1 MKGGLPLLQ
10 TFKKR
15 LKLLDVIA
23 DKQVQVFKVNTNE
36 PLGTTAEAL
45 LDPVLSVT
53 FDRVVLFDDKVVVQ
67 GIINKNIIIK
77 ELNSGKI
84 LHLSVPVEFSKAV
97 DLPGLNTTVTIG
109 RGNRAVIVN
118 NVVEIGPDN
127 DGSNAGFD
135 VQIYV
140 ERLVSKEIL
149 INNNTAVDEK
159 IILDF
164 ILKISKFKQIDLKI
178 PAPARIF
185 EFTNVIDC

>member
-1 MKGGLPLLQ
+1 MKGGLALLQ

-23 DKQVQVFKVNTNE
+23 DKQVQVFKVNTNQS
-36 PLGTTAEAL
+36 LGTTAEAL